1 MTLKKQS
8 IRKNMHVFADGEP
21 ITKDELVKASE
32 DWSESQENMFRKC
45 LRQGVFR
52 FIIKKITYKI
62 VVDEKTDI
70 NSKGDRPVKVPPI
83 PNERSF

>member
-1 MTLKKQS
+1 MALKKQS
-8 IRKNMHVFADGEP
+8 IRKNMHVYADGES
-21 ITKDELVKASE
+21 ITKEELIKTSE
-32 DWSESQENMFRKC
+32 TWSESQENMFRKC

-52 FIIKKITYKI
+52 FKIKKVVYKI
-62 VVDEKTDI
+62 VLDEKNDI